1 MNTETQ
7 NPTND
12 QNLNPL
18 EVVAASALEQM
29 ERASIDVQITTAKRY
44 PRQLSTVKQQMLSF
58 ATLDLETAAGCF
70 FTLPGRKGGD
80 GKPIQGPSIRMAEI
94 AISTFQNLRA
104 GARVIADDGKTITA
118 QGVCHDLQN
127 NVCVTVEVKRR
138 VTTKEGR
145 RYSDDMVVMTGNAAC
160 SIALRNATFRVVPLA
175 LVKPIYEAAKRVA
188 VGDAKTLVTRRADAL
203 AHFTK
208 MGVTKE
214 KVFAAVGG
222 KALEDI
228 GLEQLEILIG
238 YANAIKESDTTIDE
252 VFNKI
257 EETPKTAAEMFTKKP
272 GPAEPADDVPMGGP
286 TPAKVAETA
295 AAKTEPEMVKKPAR
309 EETAGQMAKRLILEA
324 EIPFDLIQSEVSAR
338 NISKETDT
346 WPDVEAVPSAV
357 WEALGASQTKLTNM
371 IKKFGKKNN

>member
-1 MNTETQ
+1 MTTETQ
-7 NPTND
+7 TSNETSY
-12 QNLNPL
+12 

-29 ERASIDVQITTAKRY
+29 ERASIDVQISTAKRY
-44 PRQLSTVKQQMLSF
+44 PRQLGHVKQQMLSF
-58 ATLDLETAAGCF
+58 ATLDVETAAGCF

-104 GARVIADDGKTITA
+104 GARVIADDGKVITA
-118 QGVCHDLQN
+118 QGFCHDLQN

-145 RYSDDMVVMTGNAAC
+145 RYSDVMVVMTGNAAC
-160 SIALRNATFRVVPLA
+160 SIALRNAIFRVVPLA

-208 MGVTKE
+208 MGVAKE

-238 YANAIKESDTTIDE
+238 YANAIKEGDTSVDE
-252 VFNKI
+252 VFNKVDD
-257 EETPKTAAEMFTKKP
+257 TPKSTAEVFGKKP
-272 GPAEPADDVPMGGP
+272 VEKPDDVPMDGK
-286 TPAKVAETA
+286 TPLAEKVEAAEHVATGNAPSLTAK
-295 AAKTEPEMVKKPAR
+295 
-309 EETAGQMAKRLILEA
+309 EETPGQMAKRMILEA
-324 EIPFDLIQSEVSAR
+324 NVPLDPFAADVTAH
-338 NISKETDT
+338 NIAKDADS
-346 WPDVEAVPSAV
+346 WPDYDAVPAAV
-357 WEALGASQTKLTNM
+357 WGVLGAQQKTLANLV
-371 IKKFGKKNN
+371 KKFGQPAKS

>member
-7 NPTND
+7 SPD
-12 QNLNPL
+12 QNHL
-18 EVVAASALEQM
+18 EVIETSALEQM
-29 ERASIDVQITTAKRY
+29 ERASIDVQISTAKKY
-44 PRQLSTVKQQMLSF
+44 PRQLSTVKAQMLSF
-58 ATLDLETAAGCF
+58 ATLDVETAAGCF

-104 GARVIADDGKTITA
+104 GARVIADDGKVITA

-208 MGVTKE
+208 MGVAKE

-238 YANAIKESDTTIDE
+238 YANSIKDGDTTIDE
-252 VFNKI
+252 VFNKADD
-257 EETPKTAAEMFTKKP
+257 TPKTAAGMFTKAAVPPTHK
-272 GPAEPADDVPMGGP
+272 AEPADHVPMGGA
-286 TPAKVAETA
+286 TPLAEKPTA
-295 AAKTEPEMVKKPAR
+295 AATPPPAQEPPK
-309 EETAGQMAKRLILEA
+309 EETAGQLAKRMVLEA
-324 EIPFDLIQSEVSAR
+324 KVPLDLFAADIAAR
-338 NISKETDT
+338 NIAKDSDS
-346 WPDVEAVPSAV
+346 WPDYDAVPSAV
-357 WEALGASQTKLTNM
+357 WDAIGVSQKNDANL
-371 IKKFGKKNN
+371 IKKFGKKAE

>member
-1 MNTETQ
+1 MQFSNTATKTNKMNENEQ
-7 NPTND
+7 L
-12 QNLNPL
+12 QIV
-18 EVVAASALEQM
+18 ESSALEQM
-29 ERASIDVQITTAKRY
+29 ERAQIDVQISTAKKY
-44 PRQLSTVKQQMLSF
+44 PRTLSQVKAQMLSF
-58 ATLDLETAAGCF
+58 ATLDTETAAGCF

-94 AISTFQNLRA
+94 AISTYQNLRA

-208 MGVTKE
+208 MGVVKE

-222 KALEDI
+222 KAIEDI

-238 YANAIKESDTTIDE
+238 YANAIKEGDASIDE
-252 VFNKI
+252 VFNRV
-257 EETPKTAAEMFTKKP
+257 EETPKTPVAMFTKPVEKAADEP
-272 GPAEPADDVPMGGP
+272 PMDGKTPLAEP
-286 TPAKVAETA
+286 E
-295 AAKTEPEMVKKPAR
+295 KTEPTKQEASEESHAQLSKRMV
-309 EETAGQMAKRLILEA
+309 LEA
-324 EIPFDLIQSEVSAR
+324 NVPFDMFVAEMTAR
-338 NISKETDT
+338 NMARDADSWTDF
-346 WPDVEAVPSAV
+346 EAVPDSC
-357 WEALGASQTKLTNM
+357 WEVLGAQPKTLANL
-371 IKKFGKKNN
+371 IKKFGQPKAV